1 MAILIHT
8 SGIVEKIKPLNGN
21 DFTVEEIQKH
31 IQGYFQ
37 VAARFQKD
45 EVSEEFFVLCDEE
58 GLIKELPF
66 NSLGSEIALKHLVG
80 PVLICNN
87 IEFK

>member
-1 MAILIHT
+1 MAILIHA
-8 SGIVEKIKPLNGN
+8 SGTVEKVTPLNGK

-66 NSLGSEIALKHLVG
+66 NLIGSQMALKHLVG

-87 IEFK
+87 TEFK